1 MFFKK
6 KKNTEIE
13 SPIERVQEQ
22 DNKKDY
28 FLDSKQVYQKQQISS
43 VVV

>member
-13 SPIERVQEQ
+13 SPIEKVQEK
-22 DNKKDY
+22 DNKKGL
-28 FLDSKQVYQKQQISS
+28 FSRLQAGLSKTANK
-43 VVV
+43 